1 MMGPALLVGGAAAV
15 VTAAITPLVVRLA
28 RRVGAVDVP
37 SDPRKVHTDPVP
49 TLGGIAMIGGFLA
62 AFGIASLLP
71 AYRDVFSATSEPLG
85 LLIGVGLIGVIGIL
99 DDTIGLPPTV
109 KMAGQILASLGPVLF
124 GIQLVYAW
132 VPGLREVVT
141 MAPDLG
147 LPLTVLLMVSM
158 INAVNFIDGL
168 DGLAAGVV
176 AIASIAFFAF
186 TVVSG
191 GQGLTESVPTT
202 APLVAAITAGVC
214 LGFLVHNFHPA
225 RIFMGDTGSMT
236 LGLLLASAGVSYV
249 GRSTAP
255 TYSTFAGS
263 IPLMIPVLV
272 LAIPFI
278 DTVFAIARRAYRR
291 QPLSMADK
299 GHLHHLLITF
309 GHSHRRAVVVM
320 YYWSAVIAGGV
331 VALAAFDDTI
341 VVIGGVVAVVLGVGL
356 TLIGMRR
363 APHTDEAAVPASRS
377 A

>member
-1 MMGPALLVGGAAAV
+1 MGPALLVGAVAAV
-15 VTAAITPLVVRLA
+15 VTAVVTPLVVRLA

-37 SDPRKVHTDPVP
+37 SDPRKVHKEPVP
-49 TLGGIAMIGGFLA
+49 TLGGIAMIVGFLT
-62 AFGIASLLP
+62 AFGLAALLP
-71 AYRDVFSATSEPLG
+71 GFRDVFAATSEPLG
-85 LLIGVGLIGVIGIL
+85 LLVGVGLIGVLGIM
-99 DDTIGLPPTV
+99 DDVIGLPPTV
-109 KMAGQILASLGPVLF
+109 KMAGQIVASLGPVLF

-132 VPGLREVVT
+132 IPGLGQVVA

-147 LPLTVLLMVSM
+147 MPLTILLMVAM

-176 AIASIAFFAF
+176 CIASIAFFAF

-236 LGLLLASAGVSYV
+236 LGLLLASASVSYV

-255 TYSTFAGS
+255 TYSDFAGS
-263 IPLMIPVLV
+263 IPLLIPVIV
-272 LAIPFI
+272 LAVPFL
-278 DTVFAIARRAYRR
+278 DTAFAVARRAYRR
-291 QPLSMADK
+291 QPLSTADR

-309 GHSHRRAVVVM
+309 GHSHRRAVLVM

-331 VALAAFDDTI
+331 VALAAYDDAL
-341 VVIGGVVAVVLGVGL
+341 VWVGGVVAVVLGLGL
-356 TLIGMRR
+356 TVIGIRR
-363 APHTDEAAVPASRS
+363 GHDEAGVDELPSSRT